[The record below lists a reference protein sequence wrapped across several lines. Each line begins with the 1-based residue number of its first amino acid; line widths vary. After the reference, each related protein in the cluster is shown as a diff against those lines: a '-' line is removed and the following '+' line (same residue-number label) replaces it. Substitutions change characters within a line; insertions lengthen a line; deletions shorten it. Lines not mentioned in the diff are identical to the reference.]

1 VKRRI
6 AMVAGAVVLVSA
18 ALLVWL
24 VRSRDER
31 APAPQPAVGTDNPRS
46 GDTEAPAH
54 PEPPS
59 AANPER
65 EQAAVPESSV
75 VQRIDTAVRSAV
87 GLVAEPPPLAE
98 RIDELT
104 RRADAG
110 DAVAGCMLGL
120 ELMQCRHRDA
130 LRLTMAAWERRPP
143 DPNGSMRRMQT
154 ERETLARLERH
165 CAGVAD
171 GRIDEAPQ
179 RIFAAADGG
188 NGTASGVAI
197 AVAGMWVGAR
207 LTTAPELVAQ
217 MRDNLPRW
225 VDHAF
230 ERGPTRFVDSFMQSA
245 RFGSPTDLGMQAL
258 ARDPV
263 AMRAFDLLLVLSAA
277 DTGASNGNL
286 PAIRLAQSDATLDAA
301 AKARADALA
310 ARWYAAW
317 QQLPRRDADDEPDLD
332 DMIWGNLPQTRVSA
346 LHEACARG

>member
-1 VKRRI
+1 MKRRI
-6 AMVAGAVVLVSA
+6 AMVTGAVVLVSA
-18 ALLVWL
+18 VLLVWS
-24 VRSRDER
+24 VRSRDEDV
-31 APAPQPAVGTDNPRS
+31 PAPQPAVATDSP
-46 GDTEAPAH
+46 GFGGTEASVP
-54 PEPPS
+54 PEPPP

-65 EQAAVPESSV
+65 EQAAVPEPSV
-75 VQRIDTAVRSAV
+75 VQRIDTAVRPAAGPV
-87 GLVAEPPPLAE
+87 TEPPPLAD

-104 RRADAG
+104 RRADAD
-110 DAVAGCMLGL
+110 DAEAGCMLGL
-120 ELMQCRHRDA
+120 ELMQCQHREA

-143 DPNGSMRRMQT
+143 GTDGWMRRLQT

-165 CAGVAD
+165 CAGVDD

-217 MRDNLPRW
+217 MRDNFPRW
-225 VDHAF
+225 LDHAF

-245 RFGSPTDLGMQAL
+245 RFGSPTDLGLQAL

-263 AMRAFDLLLVLSAA
+263 AMRALDLLLVLSAA

-286 PAIRLAQSDATLDAA
+286 PAIRLAQSEATLDAA

-317 QQLPRRDADDEPDLD
+317 QRMPRRDTDDEPGLGE
-332 DMIWGNLPQTRVSA
+332 MIWDNFPQARVSA
-346 LHEACARG
+346 LHEACARE